1 MKDYQL
7 KSIKSCRLPET
18 VYRQALW
25 AVKDLPRMKE
35 KLMEM
40 EESLDC
46 LPSAYSGTPGRR
58 GGSTVIGDQTARTAS
73 QMASLAMRI
82 QQIEKSL
89 DAVPEAYRDG
99 ILGKLAYGVPYSDQ
113 FHMNTWKR
121 WQQVFLYQVAV
132 NLQLY

>member
-58 GGSTVIGDQTARTAS
+58 SGSTVICDQTARTAS
-73 QMASLAMRI
+73 QTASLAMRI

-89 DAVPEAYRDG
+89 DAVPEAYRYG